1 MKTIDVS
8 IVIVCMNNLKNLYP
22 CLNSILKNT
31 TVNYEVFVVAFL
43 FSDENL
49 QKLRSDYPTINI
61 IISDKL
67 RGFSENNN
75 IALKQAVG
83 KYCFIVNDD
92 TYFSDHVIDN
102 LVEDFNKV
110 NDDVAIISPVTL
122 NVDGS
127 VQRCG
132 KPKYNLFTYL
142 LYWMKL
148 VGIYENK
155 SKYTNGKGL
164 FQTYNISGACFLIKT
179 DIFKNIGWFDER
191 YYFCPEDIA
200 LSTVLNEN
208 GYKCYVDSTIRLTH
222 TGGGSWSKTMYATK
236 PAQIKGE
243 IIFYGQKSLFHK
255 IAVRL
260 ILLIFL
266 PIYSLLWKI
275 FYMFR
280 KNEKSKIF
288 CRAYL
293 NGIKAILTRKTP
305 KELFIQFYKNNKN
318 A

>member
-132 KPKYNLFTYL
+132 KPKYNL
-142 LYWMKL
+142 
-148 VGIYENK
+148 
-155 SKYTNGKGL
+155 
-164 FQTYNISGACFLIKT
+164 
-179 DIFKNIGWFDER
+179 
-191 YYFCPEDIA
+191 
-200 LSTVLNEN
+200 
-208 GYKCYVDSTIRLTH
+208 
-222 TGGGSWSKTMYATK
+222 
-236 PAQIKGE
+236 
-243 IIFYGQKSLFHK
+243 
-255 IAVRL
+255 
-260 ILLIFL
+260 
-266 PIYSLLWKI
+266 
-275 FYMFR
+275 
-280 KNEKSKIF
+280 
-288 CRAYL
+288 
-293 NGIKAILTRKTP
+293 
-305 KELFIQFYKNNKN
+305 
-318 A
+318 